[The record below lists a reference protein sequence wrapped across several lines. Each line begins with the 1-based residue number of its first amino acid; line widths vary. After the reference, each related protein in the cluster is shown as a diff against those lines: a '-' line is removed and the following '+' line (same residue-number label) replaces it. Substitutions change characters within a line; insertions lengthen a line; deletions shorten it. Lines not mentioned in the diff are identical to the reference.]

1 LQIGMTLP
9 CMVRGLDRKSILS
22 WCRGIDDGPFV
33 SLAVGE
39 RVTYHSTEMRTL
51 LAAAAALTERV
62 RIVPTLYILPMHP
75 TALVAKEVASL
86 DVLSNGR
93 VTITVASAAANTT
106 TAPPRSR
113 SRAASAGSTSRSQ
126 SCGAC
131 GAAKCRSRAPSR
143 SARRRCSRADRRSG
157 RARSA
162 RSRCAARRHG
172 PTA

>member
-1 LQIGMTLP
+1 MQIGMTLP
-9 CMVRGLDRKSILS
+9 CMVRGFDRKSILS
-22 WCRGIDDGPFV
+22 WCRGIDEGPFV

-93 VTITVASAAANTT
+93 VTITVGVGGDFAIAANQPNGLYAANFDL
-106 TAPPRSR
+106 TADY
-113 SRAASAGSTSRSQ
+113 Q
-126 SCGAC
+126 
-131 GAAKCRSRAPSR
+131 
-143 SARRRCSRADRRSG
+143 
-157 RARSA
+157 
-162 RSRCAARRHG
+162 
-172 PTA
+172 

>member
-1 LQIGMTLP
+1 
-9 CMVRGLDRKSILS
+9 MVRGFDRKAILS
-22 WCRGIDDGPFV
+22 WCRAIDEGPFA

-51 LAAAAALTERV
+51 LARPAALTERV

-93 VTITVASAAANTT
+93 VTITSASAGASTT
-106 TAPPRSR
+106 TARPRSR
-113 SRAASAGSTSRSQ
+113 SGTGSAGSTSRSR
-126 SCGAC
+126 SCGGC
-131 GAAKCRSRAPSR
+131 GAGEPPFRGRRAGR
-143 SARRRCSRADRRSG
+143 DRRPCSRADRRSG
-157 RARSA
+157 RARSG
-162 RSRCAARRHG
+162 RSRCGAPPRG